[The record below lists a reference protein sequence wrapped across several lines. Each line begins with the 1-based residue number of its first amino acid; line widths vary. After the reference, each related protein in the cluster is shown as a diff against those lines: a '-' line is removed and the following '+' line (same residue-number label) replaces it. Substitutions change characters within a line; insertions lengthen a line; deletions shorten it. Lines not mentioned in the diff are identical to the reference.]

1 MLSDENRMIA
11 PGRLFAVVGGRGGRE
26 TFFDEIGGVF
36 ENGFQTFPV
45 EIFRLFSVKPYLAAK
60 LRVLQIIQNF
70 LRVFHRIRMRQPE
83 FSARYSAKL

>member
-1 MLSDENRMIA
+1 
-11 PGRLFAVVGGRGGRE
+11 
-26 TFFDEIGGVF
+26 
-36 ENGFQTFPV
+36 
-45 EIFRLFSVKPYLAAK
+45 VKPYLAAK